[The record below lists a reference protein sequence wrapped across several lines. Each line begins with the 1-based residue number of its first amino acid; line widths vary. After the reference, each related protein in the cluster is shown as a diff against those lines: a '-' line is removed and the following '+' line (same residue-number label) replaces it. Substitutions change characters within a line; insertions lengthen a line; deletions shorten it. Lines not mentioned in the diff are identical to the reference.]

1 MRIAIVL
8 LVLCALMVPAV
19 PSWSK
24 ERLTLGILAFRP
36 PAQAQKQ
43 WRPLADYLQEKLPNL
58 VFELQTLDYTSLE
71 QAIQEEKIDI
81 VLTNPGHYVL
91 IAYRMGLSSPLAS
104 QINKVDGRPV
114 KGFGGVI
121 LVQSGRSDL
130 KTLKDLK
137 GKRIATPS
145 TNSLGGYQTQA
156 HTLMRA
162 GIRVPQDIRI
172 LETDMPHDRA
182 VQAVLEGRADAAFVR
197 SGLLEAMLAE
207 GRIEASSLRVLN
219 EQSIA
224 EYPHR
229 LSTPLYPEWP
239 VAALPHV
246 ADELSTL
253 VASALLGL
261 PHGGETAAALG
272 IHGFTVPYN
281 YEPVRDLLETL
292 RLPPFDGIPQFT
304 LKDVWEK
311 HGLVIV
317 AALAGVL
324 FGSLLLFA
332 LILNRRRMQIAQKA
346 LVESERSYRNLFENM
361 TIGFALHECIVDEQG
376 EPCDYRFLQINPA
389 FEQLTGL
396 KADTLIGRRV
406 LEVLPGT
413 EPYWIKS
420 YGEVALTGKSLQFEN
435 FSTELNKHFEVTAY
449 SPQPGHFAVL
459 FMDISDRKRYED
471 ELHQARF
478 AAEEANRAKSRFLA
492 TMSHEIRTPLNGI
505 LGMAQMLSG
514 QTASEAER
522 RECVQA
528 ILDSGEVLLV
538 LLNDILDLSKIEAG
552 KLALQPAPFAPDDLL
567 QNAAALF
574 SKAAQDKRLSLN
586 CRWHGAAGARF
597 SSDPIRL
604 RQMLSNLIS
613 NAVKFTH
620 AGGINLEARVLEEQD
635 GQSLIRFSVTDNGIG
650 IPEEHIS
657 ALFKPFSQIDDTD
670 TRKYSGTGLGLSI
683 VRQLAQLMGGDAGV
697 ESRPGQGSTFW
708 FTVYAERLPDLISSS
723 PTAVSARAE
732 QPCARQEG
740 SFSGR
745 VLVVDDNDINRKL
758 LAKMLSKRGVEVLYA
773 ENGREAVATVTQ
785 GQAPDLV
792 LMDCQMPIMD
802 GLEAT
807 AHIRRWEEEQH
818 RRRLPI
824 VALTAAAFEEDRERC
839 LAAGMDDFLTKP
851 VYLDSLYEI
860 LDRCL
865 PPQHG

>member
-1 MRIAIVL
+1 MRIALVL
-8 LVLCALMVPAV
+8 LVLCILMVPAV
-19 PSWSK
+19 PGWSE

-36 PAQAQKQ
+36 PAQAQEQ
-43 WRPLADYLQEKLPNL
+43 WRPLAEYLQEKLPNL
-58 VFELQTLDYTSLE
+58 VIELQTLDYTSLE
-71 QAIQEEKIDI
+71 QAIHEEKIDI
-81 VLTNPGHYVL
+81 VLTNSGHYVL

-121 LVQSGRSDL
+121 LVKSERSDL

-182 VQAVLEGRADAAFVR
+182 VQVVLEGRADAAFVR
-197 SGLLEAMLAE
+197 SGLYEALLAE
-207 GRIEASSLRVLN
+207 GKIDASALRVLN
-219 EQSIA
+219 EQSFA
-224 EYPHR
+224 EFPHR

-246 ADELSTL
+246 ADDLATQ

-292 RLPPFDGIPQFT
+292 RLPPFDGTPSFT
-304 LKDVWEK
+304 LKDVWDK
-311 HGLVIV
+311 HGLVI
-317 AALAGVL
+317 LATLTGARV
-324 FGSLLLFA
+324 GSLLLVA
-332 LILNRRRMQIAQKA
+332 LIFNRRRMQHTQNA
-346 LVESERSYRNLFENM
+346 LQESEQNYRNLFQNM
-361 TIGFALHECIVDEQG
+361 TIGFALHDCIVDEQG
-376 EPCDYRFLQINPA
+376 RPCDYRFLQINPA

-396 KADTLIGRRV
+396 KADMLIGRRV
-406 LEVLPGT
+406 LDVLPGT
-413 EPYWIKS
+413 EPHWIQT
-420 YGEVALTGKSLQFEN
+420 YGQVALTGNSLQFEN
-435 FSTELNKHFEVTAY
+435 YSTELNKHFEVTAY

-471 ELHQARF
+471 ELRQAKI
-478 AAEEANRAKSRFLA
+478 AAEDANRAKSRFLA

-505 LGMAQMLSG
+505 LGMAQMLSV
-514 QTASEAER
+514 QTASAAER

-528 ILDSGEVLLV
+528 ILDCGEVLLV

-552 KLALQPAPFAPDDLL
+552 KLALQPAPFAPDELL
-567 QNAAALF
+567 QTAAALF
-574 SKAAQDKRLSLN
+574 SKAAQDKGLSLR

-620 AGGINLEARVLEEQD
+620 AGGIDLEARVLEEQN

-650 IPEEHIS
+650 IPEEQRS
-657 ALFKPFSQIDDTD
+657 ALFKPFSQIDDSD
-670 TRKYSGTGLGLSI
+670 TRKYPGTGLGLSI
-683 VRQLAQLMGGDAGV
+683 VRHLARLMGGEAGV
-697 ESRPGQGSTFW
+697 ESCTGQGSTFW
-708 FTVYAERLPDLISSS
+708 FTLYAERLPDIAPSKPVAAAAITGQL
-723 PTAVSARAE
+723 SALQA
-732 QPCARQEG
+732 G
-740 SFSGR
+740 NFSGR

-758 LAKMLSKRGVEVLYA
+758 LAKMLNKRGVEVLYA
-773 ENGREAVATVTQ
+773 ENGREAVAAVTQ
-785 GQAPDLV
+785 GPSPDLV
-792 LMDCQMPIMD
+792 LMDCQMPVMD

-818 RRRLPI
+818 CRRLPI
-824 VALTAAAFEEDRERC
+824 VALTAAAFEEDRDRC
-839 LAAGMDDFLTKP
+839 LAAGMDDFISKP
-851 VYLDSLYEI
+851 VYLERLYEV